1 MGEGRWIA
9 GQDAENSS
17 WCFSHSS
24 LSLRYFTYGI
34 LFGCGCSFAF
44 QPSLVILG
52 HYFQRRLGLA
62 NGVVS
67 AGSSIFS
74 ISFPLL
80 IKTLGAKIKLAQTF
94 QVLSTFMFI
103 LTLLSLTY
111 RPLLPSSQD
120 TPNKRGVRTLCQ
132 RILSQ
137 LRKYFNMRVFRQRTY
152 RIWAFGIA
160 AAALGYFVPY
170 VHLVRNTRVDPPCL
184 QEAAFSLPEVQK
196 VGMEDYERAELG
208 HLAKETKQCLKRSR
222 TGKNRLREDLNG
234 KRVESLRRKPMLYQ

>member
-1 MGEGRWIA
+1 MGLWANDGGIQVSGGWREEDRRIA
-9 GQDAENSS
+9 GQAAEDSS
-17 WCFSHSS
+17 WCLSHSS

-34 LFGCGCSFAF
+34 LFGGGCSFAF

-120 TPNKRGVRTLCQ
+120 TPSKRGVHTVCQ
-132 RILSQ
+132 RFLVQ

-170 VHLVRNTRVDPPCL
+170 VHLVRNTRVDPGGVHPTWL
-184 QEAAFSLPEVQK
+184 QASVLNLP
-196 VGMEDYERAELG
+196 
-208 HLAKETKQCLKRSR
+208 
-222 TGKNRLREDLNG
+222 
-234 KRVESLRRKPMLYQ
+234 

>member
-1 MGEGRWIA
+1 MENRAVGNVGGIEVAKDTRGRQGNCYQA
-9 GQDAENSS
+9 TEASS
-17 WCFSHSS
+17 CCFSHSS

-74 ISFPLL
+74 MSFPLL
-80 IKTLGAKIKLAQTF
+80 IKMLGDKIKLAQTF
-94 QVLSTFMFI
+94 QVLSTFMFL

-120 TPNKRGVRTLCQ
+120 TPSKRGPHTLRQ
-132 RILSQ
+132 RFVAQ
-137 LRKYFNMRVFRQRTY
+137 FRKYFNMRVFRQRTY

-170 VHLVRNTRVDPPCL
+170 VHLVRKKLTSTYL
-184 QEAAFSLPEVQK
+184 EAKGWGWTTLEGQSLG
-196 VGMEDYERAELG
+196 VGGERAK
-208 HLAKETKQCLKRSR
+208 HDSS
-222 TGKNRLREDLNG
+222 
-234 KRVESLRRKPMLYQ
+234 SL

>member
-1 MGEGRWIA
+1 MGLWANDGGIQVSGGWREEDRRIA
-9 GQDAENSS
+9 GQAAEDSS
-17 WCFSHSS
+17 WCLSHSS

-34 LFGCGCSFAF
+34 LFGGGCSFAF

-120 TPNKRGVRTLCQ
+120 TPSKRGVHTVCQ
-132 RILSQ
+132 RFLVQ

-170 VHLVRNTRVDPPCL
+170 VHLVRNTRVDPGGVHPTWL
-184 QEAAFSLPEVQK
+184 QASVLNLPEVQR
-196 VGMEDYERAELG
+196 VGAEDAERAELG
-208 HLAKETKQCLKRSR
+208 PLGKETNQ
-222 TGKNRLREDLNG
+222 
-234 KRVESLRRKPMLYQ
+234 

>member
-1 MGEGRWIA
+1 MTGEGRWIS
-9 GQDAENSS
+9 GQASENSS

-170 VHLVRNTRVDPPCL
+170 VHLVRNTTRWTH
-184 QEAAFSLPEVQK
+184 FTSMKLP
-196 VGMEDYERAELG
+196 
-208 HLAKETKQCLKRSR
+208 LACPKSR
-222 TGKNRLREDLNG
+222 GWG
-234 KRVESLRRKPMLYQ
+234 GGQ